1 MAKGTWWAIVRGCK
15 ELDMTEWLSMHAIIA
30 NLILTMLSHLI
41 ITPTQG
47 NAWGA
52 RKGEDLGEEERASP
66 QHWERQVFGY
76 RQTLAWS
83 AESLRAGPPQGW
95 AAAEVVRPNGMA
107 FLLSSFFPTGQVD
120 LDLLRRQQL
129 KLYVLK
135 AGRALLSHQ
144 DQLRQILSQP
154 AVQEAA
160 AAHTGIFLRS
170 SFGSVRKA
178 DTPTENRQGTRKGK
192 YR

>member
-15 ELDMTEWLSMHAIIA
+15 ELDMTEWLSMHTIIA

-76 RQTLAWS
+76 RQTLA
-83 AESLRAGPPQGW
+83 
-95 AAAEVVRPNGMA
+95 
-107 FLLSSFFPTGQVD
+107 
-120 LDLLRRQQL
+120 
-129 KLYVLK
+129 
-135 AGRALLSHQ
+135 
-144 DQLRQILSQP
+144 
-154 AVQEAA
+154 
-160 AAHTGIFLRS
+160 
-170 SFGSVRKA
+170 
-178 DTPTENRQGTRKGK
+178 
-192 YR
+192 